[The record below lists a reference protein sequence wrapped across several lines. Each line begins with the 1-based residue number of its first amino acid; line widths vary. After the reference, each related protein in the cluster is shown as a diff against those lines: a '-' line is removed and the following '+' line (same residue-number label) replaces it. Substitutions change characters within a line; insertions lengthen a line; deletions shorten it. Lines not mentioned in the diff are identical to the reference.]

1 MEQAHLKANNLYY
14 SQENFPQH
22 TIAGDKL
29 GAGLSLK
36 PEHLDDILS
45 LPVQAP
51 SVNHNLWFEV
61 HTENY
66 FVAGGPRLNYLRAV
80 RENHNISFH
89 GVGGSL
95 GSDHKAMA
103 AHTKQV
109 KALINEFQPILV
121 SEHAVWSKS
130 DGKYFADLM
139 PLPRTQ
145 DALQSLIDGVDCY
158 QSGIGRSILI
168 ENPSNY
174 LDFIS
179 DMDEPQF
186 LVEAARR
193 SGCGLLIDINNLYIS
208 SKNTG
213 IDALNYLKQIPAELV
228 GEIHIAGHDPD
239 PTLGQSLLIDS
250 HAAAVA
256 PPVWK
261 LLEQA
266 LGLFG
271 HTPVLVERD
280 ANIPSFTELMKERQI
295 AQNYLE
301 QDKVLRNVNAA
312 GNEVLVNE

>member
-1 MEQAHLKANNLYY
+1 MVKARLKVNKAG
-14 SQENFPQH
+14 FPQC
-22 TIAGDKL
+22 IVAGEQL

-36 PEHLDDILS
+36 PEHLDDILALQVE
-45 LPVQAP
+45 LP
-51 SVNHNLWFEV
+51 STNNNLWFEV

-80 RENHNISFH
+80 RENFDISFH

-95 GSDHKAMA
+95 GSDHKAML

-109 KALINEFQPILV
+109 KALIDEFQPALV

-145 DALQSLIDGVDCY
+145 DALESLINGIDCY
-158 QSGIGRSILI
+158 QTGIGRSILV

-186 LVEAARR
+186 LVEAAKR

-213 IDALNYLKQIPAELV
+213 IDALDYLKQIPAELV

-239 PTLGQSLLIDS
+239 PALGQLLLIDS
-250 HAAAVA
+250 HGAPVA
-256 PPVWK
+256 TPVWD

-266 LGLFG
+266 IEIFG
-271 HTPVLVERD
+271 QRPVLVERD
-280 ANIPSFTELMKERQI
+280 ANIPSFEELMSERET
-295 AQNYLE
+295 AQNYLNQSE
-301 QDKVLRNVNAA
+301 LQSRLNISHK
-312 GNEVLVNE
+312 EVVR

>member
-1 MEQAHLKANNLYY
+1 MEKVLLKVNSSLSPLAF
-14 SQENFPQH
+14 STGEH
-22 TIAGDKL
+22 L

-36 PEHLDDILS
+36 PEHLDDILA
-45 LPVQAP
+45 LPIKTSSP
-51 SVNHNLWFEV
+51 NNDLWFEV

-66 FVAGGPRLNYLRAV
+66 FVDGGPRLAYLKAI
-80 RENHNISFH
+80 RENYNISFH

-95 GSDHKAMA
+95 GSDLKAMS
-103 AHTKQV
+103 AHTKRV
-109 KALINEFQPILV
+109 KALIDEFQPSLV
-121 SEHAVWSKS
+121 SEHAVWSKA

-145 DALQSLIDGVDCY
+145 DALQSLINGIDCY

-186 LVEAARR
+186 LVEAANR
-193 SGCGLLIDINNLYIS
+193 SGCGLLIDINNLYLS

-213 IDALNYLKQIPAELV
+213 VDALNYLKQIPAELV

-239 PTLGQSLLIDS
+239 PTLGESLLIDS

-256 PPVWK
+256 PAVWS
-261 LLEQA
+261 LLEEA
-266 LGLFG
+266 LSLFG
-271 HTPVLVERD
+271 QRPVLVERD
-280 ANIPSFTELMKERQI
+280 ANIPPFEVLMNERST
-295 AQNYLE
+295 AQNYLN
-301 QDKVLRNVNAA
+301 QCHLQNSLSTANK
-312 GNEVLVNE
+312 EVTS

>member
-1 MEQAHLKANNLYY
+1 MEQVHLKVNNLDY
-14 SQENFPQH
+14 SQDNCPQQI
-22 TIAGDKL
+22 IAGDKL

-45 LPVQAP
+45 LPRQT
-51 SVNHNLWFEV
+51 SSSSNNLWFEV

-66 FVAGGPRLNYLRAV
+66 FVGGGPRLNYLRAV

-109 KALINEFQPILV
+109 KALIDEFQPALV

-130 DGKYFADLM
+130 DGNYFADLM

-213 IDALNYLKQIPAELV
+213 IDALHYLKQIPAELV

-261 LLEQA
+261 LLERA

-271 HTPVLVERD
+271 QTPVLVERD
-280 ANIPSFTELMKERQI
+280 ANIPSFADLMSERKT
-295 AQNYLE
+295 AQDYLDQCTGQKSLNMPHQE
-301 QDKVLRNVNAA
+301 MIR
-312 GNEVLVNE
+312 

>member
-1 MEQAHLKANNLYY
+1 MGKVRLRVNESL
-14 SQENFPQH
+14 FPLQYN
-22 TIAGDKL
+22 IAGDHL
-29 GAGLSLK
+29 GAGLGLK
-36 PEHLDDILS
+36 AEHLDDILA
-45 LPVQAP
+45 LPVEG
-51 SVNHNLWFEV
+51 SSLGNNLWFEV

-66 FVAGGPRLNYLRAV
+66 FVAGGPRLNYLRAI
-80 RENHNISFH
+80 RENYDLSFH

-95 GSDHKAMA
+95 GSDHQAMS

-109 KALINEFQPILV
+109 KALIDEFQPTLV

-130 DGKYFADLM
+130 GGKYFAELM

-145 DALQSLIDGVDCY
+145 DALQSLIDGIDCY
-158 QSGIGRSILI
+158 QSGISRSILI

-179 DMDEPQF
+179 EMDEPQF
-186 LVEAARR
+186 LVEAAKRT
-193 SGCGLLIDINNLYIS
+193 GCGLLIDINNLYIS

-213 IDALNYLKQIPAELV
+213 IDALDYLSQIPAELV

-239 PTLGQSLLIDS
+239 PELGQSLLIDS

-256 PPVWK
+256 PSVWM

-271 HTPVLVERD
+271 HRPVLVERD
-280 ANIPSFTELMKERQI
+280 ANIPPFAELISERQT
-295 AQNYLE
+295 AQGYLD
-301 QDKVLRNVNAA
+301 QCTPKTTLSMPSK
-312 GNEVLVNE
+312 EVAR

>member
-1 MEQAHLKANNLYY
+1 MEKVRLKVNKA
-14 SQENFPQH
+14 SFPQH
-22 TIAGDKL
+22 IVAGEQL

-36 PEHLDDILS
+36 PEHLNDILA
-45 LPVQAP
+45 LPVELP
-51 SVNHNLWFEV
+51 STNNNLWFEV

-80 RENHNISFH
+80 RENFDISFH

-95 GSDHKAMA
+95 GSDHKAML
-103 AHTKQV
+103 AHTKRV
-109 KALINEFQPILV
+109 KALIDEFQPVLV

-145 DALQSLIDGVDCY
+145 DALESLINGIDCY
-158 QSGIGRSILI
+158 QTGIGQSILV

-186 LVEAARR
+186 LVEAAKRT
-193 SGCGLLIDINNLYIS
+193 GCGLLIDINNLYIS

-213 IDALNYLKQIPAELV
+213 IDALDYLKQIPAELV

-239 PTLGQSLLIDS
+239 PALGQSLLIDS
-250 HAAAVA
+250 HAAPVA
-256 PPVWK
+256 TPVWG

-266 LGLFG
+266 IEIFG
-271 HTPVLVERD
+271 QRPVLVERD
-280 ANIPSFTELMKERQI
+280 ANIPSFEELMIERETAQSYLNQSELQSRLNISHKEVVR
-295 AQNYLE
+295 
-301 QDKVLRNVNAA
+301 
-312 GNEVLVNE
+312 

>member
-1 MEQAHLKANNLYY
+1 MEKVRLKVNNLR
-14 SQENFPQH
+14 SPQH
-22 TIAGDKL
+22 IFAGDHL

-36 PEHLDDILS
+36 PDHLDDILA
-45 LPVQAP
+45 LPMQQSSP
-51 SVNHNLWFEV
+51 NNNLWFEV

-66 FVAGGPRLNYLRAV
+66 FVAGGPRLNYLRAI
-80 RENHNISFH
+80 RENYNISFH

-95 GSDHKAMA
+95 GSDHKTMA

-109 KALINEFQPILV
+109 KALIDEFQPALV

-130 DGKYFADLM
+130 DAKYFADLM

-145 DALQSLIDGVDCY
+145 DALQSLIDGIDCY

-186 LVEAARR
+186 LVEAANR
-193 SGCGLLIDINNLYIS
+193 SGCGLIIDINNLYIS

-213 IDALNYLKQIPAELV
+213 VDALNYLSQIPADLV

-256 PPVWK
+256 PEVWQ
-261 LLEQA
+261 LLKQA
-266 LGLFG
+266 LDIFG
-271 HTPVLVERD
+271 KKPVLVERD
-280 ANIPSFTELMKERQI
+280 ANIPSFNELMSERHT
-295 AQNYLE
+295 AQNLLDQCNQQNNLNTPNKE
-301 QDKVLRNVNAA
+301 AIR
-312 GNEVLVNE
+312 

>member
-1 MEQAHLKANNLYY
+1 MEQARLKGNKLC
-14 SQENFPQH
+14 SPQH
-22 TIAGDKL
+22 IVAGEEL

-36 PEHLDDILS
+36 PEHLDDILT
-45 LPVQAP
+45 LPVKKP
-51 SVNHNLWFEV
+51 SSHHNLWFEV

-80 RENHNISFH
+80 RENYNLSFH

-95 GSDHKAMA
+95 GSDHQAMS
-103 AHTKQV
+103 AHTKRV
-109 KALINEFQPILV
+109 KALIDEFQPTLV

-130 DGKYFADLM
+130 EGKYFADLM

-145 DALQSLIDGVDCY
+145 DALQSLINGIDCY

-186 LVEAARR
+186 LVEAAKR

-213 IDALNYLKQIPAELV
+213 IDALNYLTQIPADLV

-239 PTLGQSLLIDS
+239 PALGQSLLIDS

-256 PPVWK
+256 PPVWT

-266 LGLFG
+266 LALFG
-271 HTPVLVERD
+271 HRPVLVERD
-280 ANIPSFTELMKERQI
+280 ANIPAFDELMSERQT
-295 AQNYLE
+295 AQDYLNQCE
-301 QDKVLRNVNAA
+301 LKKSLNAPYK
-312 GNEVLVNE
+312 ELVR

>member
-1 MEQAHLKANNLYY
+1 MAKVHLKVNTP
-14 SQENFPQH
+14 SSPQQ
-22 TIAGDKL
+22 IFAGGDL

-36 PEHLDDILS
+36 PDHLDDILA
-45 LPVQAP
+45 LPVQKSSP
-51 SVNHNLWFEV
+51 NNTLWFEV

-66 FVAGGPRLNYLRAV
+66 FVAGGPRLNYLRAI
-80 RENHNISFH
+80 RENYNLSFH

-95 GSDHKAMA
+95 GSDHKTISE
-103 AHTKQV
+103 HTKRV
-109 KALINEFQPILV
+109 KVLIDEFQPALV

-130 DGKYFADLM
+130 DGKYFADLL

-145 DALQSLIDGVDCY
+145 DALESLINGIDCY

-186 LVEAARR
+186 LVEAANR
-193 SGCGLLIDINNLYIS
+193 SGCGLIIDINNLYIS

-213 IDALNYLKQIPAELV
+213 IDALEYLKQIPAKLV

-239 PTLGQSLLIDS
+239 PTLGESLLIDS

-256 PPVWK
+256 LPVWK

-266 LGLFG
+266 LALFG
-271 HTPVLVERD
+271 PVPVLVERD
-280 ANIPSFTELMKERQI
+280 ANIPSFQELMSERQM
-295 AQNYLE
+295 AQSYL
-301 QDKVLRNVNAA
+301 DKCKVN
-312 GNEVLVNE
+312 NHLNLTNQEVISQ

>member
-1 MEQAHLKANNLYY
+1 MKGNKLC
-14 SQENFPQH
+14 SPQH
-22 TIAGDKL
+22 IVAGEEL

-36 PEHLDDILS
+36 PEHLDDILA
-45 LPVQAP
+45 LPVKKP
-51 SVNHNLWFEV
+51 SSHHNLWFEV

-80 RENHNISFH
+80 RENYNLSFH

-95 GSDHKAMA
+95 GSDHQAMS
-103 AHTKQV
+103 AHTKRV
-109 KALINEFQPILV
+109 KALIDEFQPTLV

-130 DGKYFADLM
+130 EGKYFADLM

-145 DALQSLIDGVDCY
+145 DALQSLINGIDCY

-186 LVEAARR
+186 LVEAAKR

-213 IDALNYLKQIPAELV
+213 IDALNYLTQIPADLV

-239 PTLGQSLLIDS
+239 PALGQSLLIDS

-256 PPVWK
+256 PPVWT

-266 LGLFG
+266 LALFG
-271 HTPVLVERD
+271 HRPVLVERD
-280 ANIPSFTELMKERQI
+280 ANIPAFDELMSERQT
-295 AQNYLE
+295 AQDYLNQCE
-301 QDKVLRNVNAA
+301 LKKSLNAPYK
-312 GNEVLVNE
+312 ELVR

>member
-1 MEQAHLKANNLYY
+1 MKVNNLH
-14 SQENFPQH
+14 FPQH
-22 TIAGDKL
+22 INAGEYL

-36 PEHLDDILS
+36 PEHLDEILA
-45 LPVQAP
+45 LPVQQQ
-51 SVNHNLWFEV
+51 SKNNLWFEV
-61 HTENY
+61 HTENF
-66 FVAGGPRLNYLRAV
+66 FVEGGPRLNYLSAI
-80 RENHNISFH
+80 RENYHVSFH

-95 GSDHKAMA
+95 GSDHKSMA

-109 KALINEFQPILV
+109 KALIDKFQPSLV

-130 DGKYFADLM
+130 QGKYFADLL

-145 DALQSLIDGVDCY
+145 DALQSLIDGIDCY
-158 QSGIGRSILI
+158 QTGIGRSILI

-186 LVEAARR
+186 LVEAAKR
-193 SGCGLLIDINNLYIS
+193 SGCGLLIDINNIYIS

-213 IDALNYLKQIPAELV
+213 IDALNYLKQIPSDLV
-228 GEIHIAGHDPD
+228 GEIHIAGHDED

-256 PPVWK
+256 TPVWK

-266 LGLFG
+266 LELFG
-271 HTPVLVERD
+271 HVPVLVERD
-280 ANIPSFTELMKERQI
+280 ANIPSFDELMSERKT
-295 AQNYLE
+295 AQNYLNQCE
-301 QDKVLRNVNAA
+301 IKSGSDLSLKEAIR
-312 GNEVLVNE
+312 

>member
-1 MEQAHLKANNLYY
+1 MVKVRLKVNKAG
-14 SQENFPQH
+14 FPQC
-22 TIAGDKL
+22 IVAGEQL

-36 PEHLDDILS
+36 PEHLDDILALQVE
-45 LPVQAP
+45 LP
-51 SVNHNLWFEV
+51 STNNNLWFEV

-80 RENHNISFH
+80 RENFDISFH

-95 GSDHKAMA
+95 GSDHKAML

-109 KALINEFQPILV
+109 KALIDEFQPALV

-145 DALQSLIDGVDCY
+145 DALESLINGIDCY
-158 QSGIGRSILI
+158 QTGIGRSILV

-186 LVEAARR
+186 LVEAAKR

-213 IDALNYLKQIPAELV
+213 IDALDYLKQIPAELV

-239 PTLGQSLLIDS
+239 PALGQSLLIDS
-250 HAAAVA
+250 HAAPVA
-256 PPVWK
+256 TPVWD

-266 LGLFG
+266 IEIFG
-271 HTPVLVERD
+271 QRPVLVERD
-280 ANIPSFTELMKERQI
+280 ANIPSFEELMSERET
-295 AQNYLE
+295 AQNYLNQSE
-301 QDKVLRNVNAA
+301 LQSRLNISHK
-312 GNEVLVNE
+312 EVVR

>member
-1 MEQAHLKANNLYY
+1 MEKVRLKVNNLRA
-14 SQENFPQH
+14 PQH
-22 TIAGDKL
+22 IVAGDHL

-36 PEHLDDILS
+36 PDHLDDILALS
-45 LPVQAP
+45 MQQSSP
-51 SVNHNLWFEV
+51 NNNLWFEV

-66 FVAGGPRLNYLRAV
+66 FVAGGPRLRYLRTI
-80 RENHNISFH
+80 RENYNISFH

-95 GSDHKAMA
+95 GSDHKTMA

-109 KALINEFQPILV
+109 KALIDEFQPALV

-145 DALQSLIDGVDCY
+145 DALQSLIDGIDCY

-186 LVEAARR
+186 LVEAANR

-213 IDALNYLKQIPAELV
+213 IDALNYLTQIPPELV

-256 PPVWK
+256 APVWK
-261 LLEQA
+261 LLEKA
-266 LGLFG
+266 LEIFG
-271 HTPVLVERD
+271 HKPVLVERD
-280 ANIPSFTELMKERQI
+280 ANIPSFEELMNERQT
-295 AQNYLE
+295 AQDYLDQCE
-301 QDKVLRNVNAA
+301 LQKNLYMLYKEATR
-312 GNEVLVNE
+312 